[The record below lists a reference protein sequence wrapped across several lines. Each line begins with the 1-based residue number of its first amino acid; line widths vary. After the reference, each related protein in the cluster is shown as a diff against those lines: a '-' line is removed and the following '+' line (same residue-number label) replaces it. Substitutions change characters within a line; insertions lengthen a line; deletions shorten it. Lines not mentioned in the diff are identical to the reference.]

1 MSHGV
6 MHAVSKADLKYLQW
20 VTNELRAHAE
30 RIRNPRHIGDEL
42 VSIATHIDALVLR
55 ATNLEVDVERDVAQA
70 NAEKK
75 PA

>member
-1 MSHGV
+1 MSD
-6 MHAVSKADLKYLQW
+6 DLKI
-20 VTNELRAHAE
+20 ELELLRTERARLAQ
-30 RIRNPRHIGDEL
+30 EL